1 MTSPIDL
8 RVAAYAVIEADG
20 QVLLSHWAQ
29 GNLWTLPGGGIDPGE
44 HPVDAVVRE
53 VREETG
59 YICEVHDL
67 LLVDSVVIPAIN
79 RLSSSKNALHSLR
92 IVYRATIISGELT
105 HEISGSSDEA
115 RWVATADI
123 ATPDHVALITH
134 ALHAAHEPDS
144 AGRPNRL
151 ASPSL
156 D

>member
-20 QVLLSHWAQ
+20 QVLLSHWAE
-29 GNLWTLPGGGIDPGE
+29 GNLWTLPGGGIEPGE

-53 VREETG
+53 VHEETG

-67 LLVDSVVIPAIN
+67 LLVDSLVIPAID
-79 RLSSSKNALHSLR
+79 RLSTNENALQSLR
-92 IVYRATIISGELT
+92 IVYRATIISGVLT

-123 ATPDHVALITH
+123 AGPDHVALIAH
-134 ALHAAHEPDS
+134 ALHAAHETP
-144 AGRPNRL
+144 ARRPNRRAL
-151 ASPSL
+151 PSL
-156 D
+156 G